1 MNNQFF
7 RIQFLIV
14 QFVLLMLA
22 TPLSA
27 SDSGWWHDDVAGLQA
42 RLAAG
47 EISAEAVVQ
56 AHLERIEALDGQIKA
71 VLAVDPTALEQ
82 ARALDKA
89 LADGQPPGPL
99 HGIPILLKDNIETA
113 AQPTTA
119 GSLLLLENNTGR
131 DAALAARLRNAG
143 AVVLGKANLSQWAN
157 FRSTRSSSGWSSVGG
172 QTRNPYDLSRSPC
185 GSSSG
190 SGAAVSAGFALVAI
204 GTETNGSIVCPAS
217 ANGNAAIKPTVGLVS
232 RTGIVPISQHMDT
245 AGPMARRLA
254 DAVVVLAA
262 MMGEDENDDATRQRP
277 EWQAEDLLAAL
288 DKTSLEGLRIG
299 VLSDTSDYHPEVGHL
314 LDLAIERLEAGG
326 AKIVTDLAFDWP
338 EGFGEDFMKVLLTDF
353 KHDLNRYLAGLPD
366 EQLSR
371 MNLSRLI
378 AFNRQHARSEMPWF
392 GQELFEQ
399 AAEQGPVTDEEYLEA
414 LKRIQTAMR
423 EDGIDKLLAEHK
435 LDALIAPTGGPAWT
449 IDLVNGDHFGGGS
462 STPAAVAGYPNI
474 TIPMGTIHGLP
485 IGLSFFAGRY
495 AEPQLISI
503 ARAFEQATEPLDPP
517 DLDKGPA
524 MKP

>member
-1 MNNQFF
+1 MNNRYF
-7 RIQFLIV
+7 RRQFLIV
-14 QFVLLMLA
+14 QLLLIIMTLPA
-22 TPLSA
+22 QA
-27 SDSGWWHDDVAGLQA
+27 DDADWWHDDVAGLQA

-89 LADGQPPGPL
+89 LADGQSPGPL
-99 HGIPILLKDNIETA
+99 HGIPILLKDNIETN

-119 GSLLLLENNTGR
+119 GSQVLLGNHTER
-131 DAALAARLRNAG
+131 DAPLVANLRDAG
-143 AVVLGKANLSQWAN
+143 AVILGKTNLSQWAN
-157 FRSTRSSSGWSSVGG
+157 FRSIRSSSGWSSVGG
-172 QTRNPYDLSRSPC
+172 QTRNPYDLNRSPC

-254 DAVVVLAA
+254 DAVFVLAA
-262 MMGEDENDDATRQRP
+262 MMGEDEKDDVTRERP
-277 EWQAEDLLAAL
+277 EWQAADLLSAL
-288 DKTSLEGLRIG
+288 DNASLEDLRIG

-326 AKIVTDLAFDWP
+326 AEVITDLAFDWP
-338 EGFGEDFMKVLLTDF
+338 DGFGDDFMKVLLTDF

-366 EQLSR
+366 DNLSR
-371 MNLSRLI
+371 LNLSRLI
-378 AFNRQHARSEMPWF
+378 AFNRQHAKSELPWF
-392 GQELFEQ
+392 GQDLFEQ
-399 AAEQGPVTDEEYLEA
+399 AAEQGPVTDEDYQEA
-414 LKRIQTAMR
+414 LQRIRAAMR
-423 EDGIDKLLAEHK
+423 EDGIDKLLAEHE

-449 IDLVNGDHFGGGS
+449 IDLVNGDHFSGGS
-462 STPAAVAGYPNI
+462 STPTAVAGYPNI
-474 TIPMGTIHGLP
+474 TVPMGAIHGLP

-503 ARAFEQATEPLDPP
+503 AHAFEQATEGLEPP
-517 DLDKGPA
+517 TLQPGAP
-524 MKP
+524 